1 MENIIIILLGLLVI
15 GVIMLL
21 VRRTQSVPAAD
32 QVNTSIYDQQINTL
46 RQDIA
51 ARDED
56 IRRLTRELSTSET
69 HLKQERESLLELKK
83 HEADVKNAFRLE
95 FEKLAQDI
103 LDAKAKA
110 MQEQSQSQIGLLLN
124 PVKDSLIEFEKR
136 IQETYRSE
144 NKERVELRTELTRL
158 QELNQQLSSDATSLA
173 TALKGDTKSQGAWGE
188 VILERVLE
196 RSGLTEGVEYK
207 TQHTTRNT
215 EEQKIRPDV
224 IIMLPDQK
232 HLIVD
237 SKVSLTAYARY
248 VDAETDA
255 EREDAM
261 KAHVDS
267 IRSHVKLLSQKDYAS
282 ATGLNSPEFV
292 IIFTPI
298 EAAFALAIQSDADL
312 YNFAWERNIVIT
324 SPTTLLATLRAVSN
338 IWLNERRIQN
348 VQTIVVE
355 AGKLFDKFHGYM
367 KSMQSVG
374 EHLRK
379 AGVEY
384 DEAMGKLAT
393 GRGNIISKIKRLQQL
408 GAKTTK
414 QLDMPHDPHDD
425 DDSGEI
431 AESE

>member
-1 MENIIIILLGLLVI
+1 E
-15 GVIMLL
+15 
-21 VRRTQSVPAAD
+21 
-32 QVNTSIYDQQINTL
+32 
-46 RQDIA
+46 
-51 ARDED
+51 E
-56 IRRLTRELSTSET
+56 EL
-69 HLKQERESLLELKK
+69 
-83 HEADVKNAFRLE
+83 KNAFRLE

-103 LDAKAKA
+103 LDAKSKA
-110 MQEQSQSQIGLLLN
+110 MQEQSQSQIGLLLH
-124 PVKDSLIEFEKR
+124 PVKESLIEFEKR
-136 IQETYRSE
+136 MQDTYRNES
-144 NKERVELRTELTRL
+144 KERIELRTELTRL
-158 QELNQQLSSDATSLA
+158 QELNQQLSTDATSLA

-196 RSGLTEGVEYK
+196 RSGLTEGVEYR
-207 TQHTTRNT
+207 TQQTTRNT

-237 SKVSLTAYARY
+237 SKVSLTAYSRY
-248 VDAETDA
+248 VDAETEA
-255 EREDAM
+255 ERVIA
-261 KAHVDS
+261 KNAHVES

-312 YNFAWERNIVIT
+312 YNFAWEKNIVIT

-348 VQTIVVE
+348 VHTIVVE

-384 DEAMGKLAT
+384 DDAMGKLAT

-414 QLDMPHDPHDD
+414 QLDIPHDPHDD
-425 DDSGEI
+425 DESDDI
-431 AESE
+431 AEAE